1 MPDCVIPTRAER
13 ERRHGHRGAVIWLTG
28 LSGAG
33 KSTIASGV
41 EQVLF
46 DAGYEVIVLDGDRL
60 RAGLNRDLGFDAD
73 DRAENVRR
81 VSEVAALLADAG
93 MIVIVALISPFRE
106 GRLAAR
112 RAAGDA
118 FHEIYVKADL
128 AVCEARD
135 PKGLYRRARRGEIAE
150 FTGISSPYEVPEA
163 AELVVDSA
171 QLDAEA
177 AIDLVATYV
186 RASVSFDG
194 PPYS

>member
-1 MPDCVIPTRAER
+1 MPTRTER
-13 ERRHGHRGAVIWLTG
+13 EHRHGHRGAVIWLTG

-46 DAGYEVIVLDGDRL
+46 DAGYEVMVLDGDRL
-60 RAGLNRDLGFDAD
+60 RTGLNRDLGFGAD

-81 VSEVAALLADAG
+81 VGEVAALLAEAG

-106 GRLAAR
+106 GRLEAR
-112 RAAGDA
+112 RAAVGA

-135 PKGLYRRARRGEIAE
+135 PKGLYQRARRGEIAD

-163 AELVVDSA
+163 AELVVEST
-171 QLDAEA
+171 QLDADT
-177 AIDLVATYV
+177 AIELVATYV
-186 RASVSFDG
+186 RASVTLDG
-194 PPYS
+194 PQHS

>member
-1 MPDCVIPTRAER
+1 MPTRTER

-46 DAGYEVIVLDGDRL
+46 DAGYEVMVLDGDRL
-60 RAGLNRDLGFDAD
+60 RTGLNRDLGFDAD
-73 DRAENVRR
+73 DRAENMRWVG
-81 VSEVAALLADAG
+81 EVAALLADAG

-112 RAAGDA
+112 RAAGGA
-118 FHEIYVKADL
+118 FHEICVKADF

-135 PKGLYRRARRGEIAE
+135 SKGLYQRARRGEIAE
-150 FTGISSPYEVPEA
+150 FTGISSPYEAPEA
-163 AELVVDSA
+163 AELVVESV

-177 AIDLVATYV
+177 AIERGAAYV
-186 RASVSFDG
+186 RTRVTFD
-194 PPYS
+194 SSQHS